1 MAEGIKVNTLWQ
13 KVKQHK
19 TILIVA
25 IIAVAASAGGWYYY
39 QGKSKTAA
47 VPQQTVRAER
57 RDLTSVVAATGT
69 IKAVNSVDISSK
81 MTAHIKEV
89 KVQENEPVQA
99 GQVLVVLEDTGLQA
113 QVTQARERLDNAAI
127 KLQRT
132 SRLTTIG
139 GSSKEALDNASMD
152 YNIAKA
158 NYDEV
163 MSNLDDT
170 VILSPIAGSVIGK
183 PLSAG
188 ELVAQGVNN
197 PTVIMTVADMSQM
210 QIEASVDQ
218 TDIGKIAMG
227 QKVTFTVDAYPN
239 KEFSGVVT
247 TISRK
252 AVVSQ
257 NVTYY
262 PVTIDVTNAENLL
275 NPGMVARVSITVSE
289 SKGVLT
295 LPLSAIRSDK
305 SGKFV
310 VVADASGQTRNDPI
324 TTGNTGDDRV
334 EIISGLNEGDKVV
347 LTQIKVQSPGQTG
360 GQQAPR
366 GGRMF

>member
-1 MAEGIKVNTLWQ
+1 MNTLWQ
-13 KVKQHK
+13 KVKNHK
-19 TILIVA
+19 TILVVA
-25 IIAVAASAGGWYYY
+25 LIAVAASAGGWYYY
-39 QGKSKTAA
+39 QSKSKTATA
-47 VPQQTVRAER
+47 PLTTIQAER

-81 MTAHIKEV
+81 ITAHIKEV
-89 KVQENEPVQA
+89 KVKENEEVEA
-99 GQVLVVLEDTGLQA
+99 GEELVILEDTGLQA
-113 QVTQARERLDNAAI
+113 QVTQAKERLDNAAI
-127 KLQRT
+127 KYQRT
-132 SRLTTIG
+132 SHLTGIG
-139 GSSKEALDNASMD
+139 GSTKEQLDNASMD
-152 YNIAKA
+152 YKIAQA

-163 MSNLDDT
+163 MSKLDDT
-170 VILSPIAGSVIGK
+170 IIVSPMAGSVIGK

-197 PTVIMTVADMSQM
+197 PTVILTVADMSKM
-210 QIEASVDQ
+210 QIEANVDQ

-227 QKVTFTVDAYPN
+227 QKVSFTVDAYPG

-275 NPGMVARVSITVSE
+275 NPGMVARVSVTVSE
-289 SKGVLT
+289 SKGALT

-305 SGKFV
+305 NGKYV
-310 VVADASGQTRNDPI
+310 VVAGPNGQTRNEPV

-334 EIISGLNEGDKVV
+334 EILSGVNEGDKVV
-347 LTQIKVQSPGQTG
+347 LAQVKVQTQGQTG
-360 GQQAPR
+360 SQGNRQG